1 MLYGE
6 DISTFQAGLHI
17 ATLDVR
23 GHYSI
28 ASGHVQKSICQ
39 HLIKLTDKLRR
50 LERIGQ
56 DSDVMEN
63 ITYLVELIAKIKD

>member
-1 MLYGE
+1 MGKILALSKQDYILQRLMCE
-6 DISTFQAGLHI
+6 DITVSP
-17 ATLDVR
+17 
-23 GHYSI
+23 
-28 ASGHVQKSICQ
+28 SGHVQKSICQ